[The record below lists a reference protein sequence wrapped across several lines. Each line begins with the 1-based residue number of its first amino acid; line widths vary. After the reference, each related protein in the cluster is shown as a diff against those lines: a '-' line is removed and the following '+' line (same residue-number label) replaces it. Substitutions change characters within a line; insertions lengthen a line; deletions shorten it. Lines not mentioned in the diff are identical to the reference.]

1 MGNEGTHAYLSA
13 FASFEEGLN
22 GRSATSLHALRRAA
36 IGRFEELGFPGSRDE
51 AWFHTNVAKLAG
63 TPFRPARPED
73 ARRAWRSESA
83 FRELTETRLVF
94 VNGFYS
100 AEDSSTVGLPH
111 GVRVCS
117 LAEVKASEADKVDG
131 NIARHAAFDEHA
143 FVALNTAFLQDGAFI
158 YVPRG
163 TAVETPIHVVF
174 VSTASGAP
182 SISHPRTLVLAEEN
196 SQVTIVESY
205 TGHGAYFTNAVTEVI
220 ADDSALVDHYKL
232 ELESPEAFHVATM
245 QSRQGARSDLSTHAI
260 SIGGKLVRNEVNA
273 LLAGE
278 AGEATVNGFYLTDC
292 EQHIDNHTLIEHAE
306 PNCNSHELYKG
317 ILGGRSSGVFRGK
330 IHVHRKAQETDA
342 YQSNQS
348 LLISEGA
355 DINTKPQ
362 LEIYADQVKCSH
374 GATIGQLDENAV
386 FYLRSRGLRH
396 ATAQRILVHAF
407 AVDILNRIKPGPV
420 RNYLERIVMDKF
432 ELAREAGNA
441 P

>member
-1 MGNEGTHAYLSA
+1 MENEGTHAYLSA
-13 FASFEEGLN
+13 FARFEESLN
-22 GRSATSLHALRRAA
+22 GRSDTALHALRRSA
-36 IGRFEELGFPGSRDE
+36 IGRFAELGFPGTRDE
-51 AWFHTNVAKLAG
+51 AWFHTNVAPLVR
-63 TPFRPARPED
+63 TPFRTTTPKD
-73 ARRAWRSESA
+73 AHRTWKSEHT
-83 FRELTETRLVF
+83 FRELAANRLVF
-94 VNGFYS
+94 VNGFFS
-100 AEDSSTVGLPH
+100 ADDSCAGKLPQ
-111 GVRVCS
+111 GVRACS
-117 LAEVKASEADKVDG
+117 LAELKASEIDWLEG
-131 NIARHAAFDEHA
+131 NIARHAAYDEHA
-143 FVALNTAFLQDGAFI
+143 FVALNTAFIHDGAFI

-163 TAVETPIHVVF
+163 TTVDTPIHVVF

-196 SQVTIVESY
+196 SQATIIESY
-205 TGHGAYFTNAVTEVI
+205 TGDGAYFTNAVTEVI
-220 ADDSALVDHYKL
+220 ADNSAKVDHYKL
-232 ELESPEAFHVATM
+232 ELESPEAFHIATM
-245 QSRQGARSDLSTHAI
+245 QSRQGARSDLSTHTI
-260 SIGGKLVRNEVNA
+260 SIGGRLVRNEVNA
-273 LLAGE
+273 LLDGE
-278 AGEATVNGFYLTDC
+278 AGEATVNGFYLTDG

-330 IHVHRKAQETDA
+330 IHVHQKAQETDA

-386 FYLRSRGLRH
+386 FYLRSRGLSY

-407 AVDILNRIKPGPV
+407 ALDILNRIKPESV

-432 ELAREAGNA
+432 EQARGAGNA
-441 P
+441 Q

>member
-1 MGNEGTHAYLSA
+1 MGFEGTQGYLSA
-13 FASFEEGLN
+13 FAKSEERLN
-22 GRSATSLHALRRAA
+22 GRPAMSLHELRRAA

-51 AWFHTNVAKLAG
+51 AWFHTNIAPLVRK
-63 TPFRPARPED
+63 PFRTTTPED
-73 ARRAWRSESA
+73 ARRAWKSEHP
-83 FRELTETRLVF
+83 FQELTATRLVF

-100 AEDSSTVGLPH
+100 AEDSSAGSLPN
-111 GVRVCS
+111 GVRACS
-117 LAEVKASEADKVDG
+117 LAELKASESDWVEG
-131 NIARHAAFDEHA
+131 NIARHADYDEHA

-158 YVPRG
+158 HVPRG
-163 TAVETPIHVVF
+163 TVVETPIHVVF
-174 VSTASGAP
+174 VSTASGVP

-196 SQVTIVESY
+196 SQVTIIESY
-205 TGHGAYFTNAVTEVI
+205 TGDGAYFTNAVTEVI
-220 ADDSALVDHYKL
+220 ADDSAIVDHYKL
-232 ELESPEAFHVATM
+232 ELESPEAYHIATM

-260 SIGGKLVRNEVNA
+260 SIGGRLVRNEVNA

-278 AGEATVNGFYLTDC
+278 AGEATVNGFYLTDR

-330 IHVHRKAQETDA
+330 IHVHQKAQETDA

-348 LLISEGA
+348 LLVSEGA

-386 FYLRSRGLRH
+386 FYLRSRGLSH

-407 AVDILNRIKPGPV
+407 AVDILNRIKPESV
-420 RNYLERIVMDKF
+420 RNYLERIVMEKF
-432 ELAREAGNA
+432 EQAREAGDA

>member
-1 MGNEGTHAYLSA
+1 MGFDGTHAYLSA
-13 FASFEEGLN
+13 FARLEESLN
-22 GRSATSLHALRRAA
+22 GRSAASLHALRRSA
-36 IGRFEELGFPGSRDE
+36 IGRFAELGFPGARDE
-51 AWFHTNVAKLAG
+51 AWFHTNVSSLVR
-63 TPFRPARPED
+63 TPFRTTTPED
-73 ARRAWRSESA
+73 ARPAWKSDHPLQ
-83 FRELTETRLVF
+83 ELTETRLVF

-100 AEDSSTVGLPH
+100 AEDSRAGNLPK
-111 GVRVCS
+111 GVRACS
-117 LAEVKASEADKVDG
+117 LAQLKASEAERVEG
-131 NIARHAAFDEHA
+131 HIARHAAYNEHA

-163 TAVETPIHVVF
+163 AAVETPIHVVF

-182 SISHPRTLVLAEEN
+182 SISHPRTLVLAEED
-196 SQVTIVESY
+196 SRVSVIESY
-205 TGHGAYFTNAVTEVI
+205 TGDGAYFTNAVTEVI
-220 ADDSALVDHYKL
+220 AGHGAVVDHYKL
-232 ELESPEAFHVATM
+232 ELESPEAYHVATM
-245 QSRQGARSDLSTHAI
+245 QTRQGARCNLSTHGI
-260 SIGGKLVRNEVNA
+260 SIGGRLARNEVNA

-278 AGEATVNGFYLTDC
+278 AGEATVNGFYLTDG

-306 PNCNSHELYKG
+306 PDCNSHELYKG

-355 DINTKPQ
+355 NVNTKPQ

-374 GATIGQLDENAV
+374 GATIGQLDEDAV

-396 ATAQRILVHAF
+396 ATAQRILAHAF
-407 AVDILNRIKPGPV
+407 ALDILNRIRPESV
-420 RNYLERIVMDKF
+420 RNYLERLVMDKF
-432 ELAREAGNA
+432 ERARGGGNA

>member
-1 MGNEGTHAYLSA
+1 MGFDGTHAYLSA
-13 FASFEEGLN
+13 FAKSEERLN
-22 GRSATSLHALRRAA
+22 GKPATSLHELRKSA
-36 IGRFEELGFPGSRDE
+36 IGRFAELGFPGTRDE
-51 AWFHTNVAKLAG
+51 AWFHTNVAPLVR
-63 TPFRPARPED
+63 TPFRTTTPED
-73 ARRAWRSESA
+73 ARQAWKSVHPVQ
-83 FRELTETRLVF
+83 ELTATRLVF

-100 AEDSSTVGLPH
+100 AEDSCAGILPH
-111 GVRVCS
+111 GVRACS
-117 LAEVKASEADKVDG
+117 LAELKASENDRVEG
-131 NIARHAAFDEHA
+131 NIARHADYDEHA

-174 VSTASGAP
+174 VSTASGVP

-196 SQVTIVESY
+196 SQVTIIESY
-205 TGHGAYFTNAVTEVI
+205 TGDGAYFTNAVTEVI
-220 ADDSALVDHYKL
+220 ADDSAMVDHYKL
-232 ELESPEAFHVATM
+232 ELESPEAYHIATM
-245 QSRQGARSDLSTHAI
+245 QSRQGARSDLSTHTI
-260 SIGGKLVRNEVNA
+260 SVGGRLVRNEVNA
-273 LLAGE
+273 LLDGE
-278 AGEATVNGFYLTDC
+278 ACEATVNGFYLTDG

-386 FYLRSRGLRH
+386 FYLRSRGLSY

-407 AVDILNRIKPGPV
+407 AVDILNRIKPESV

-432 ELAREAGNA
+432 EQTRVAGNA
-441 P
+441 Q